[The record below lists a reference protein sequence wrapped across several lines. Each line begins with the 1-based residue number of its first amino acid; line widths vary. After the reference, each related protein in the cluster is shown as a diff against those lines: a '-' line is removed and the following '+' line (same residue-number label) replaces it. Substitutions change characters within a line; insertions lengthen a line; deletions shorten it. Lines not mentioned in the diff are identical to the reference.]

1 MLTDS
6 KQNQKTFIIFNLKFN
21 RFIMVRN
28 GPEEILM
35 LMLAYCLK
43 EIIQKSL
50 SNYKAECLKLRIA
63 AFHW

>member
-21 RFIMVRN
+21 RFVMVHN

-43 EIIQKSL
+43 EIIEKSL
-50 SNYKAECLKLRIA
+50 SNYKDECLKLRIA